1 MAQPLPPEARLPEAP
16 DRTAGL
22 ARPDQDRTDQD
33 RTDQDGQDGQ
43 DQDSSAG
50 HPYIRLLQD
59 PPERKVTG
67 PRPRPG
73 VRKRPSLDDTTMPAR
88 GAGMTITSYMIAGLL
103 AYGLIGWLIGRA
115 VHLPILTAAGM
126 LVGLS
131 ISISLIIY
139 RYGRSTP
146 PRIRRFAPEPA
157 VPDEPNEQNGQ
168 MRTTRADDNEARG
181 TDR

>member
-16 DRTAGL
+16 DRTVGL
-22 ARPDQDRTDQD
+22 AQPDQDRP
-33 RTDQDGQDGQ
+33 DQDGQDHDSPGQ
-43 DQDSSAG
+43 ASSG
-50 HPYIRLLQD
+50 GRPYIRLLQD

-73 VRKRPSLDDTTMPAR
+73 VRQRPSLDDTSMPPR

-115 VHLPILTAAGM
+115 VHLPILTAVGM
-126 LVGLS
+126 LVGLG

-146 PRIRRFAPEPA
+146 PRIRRFAPKPA

>member
-22 ARPDQDRTDQD
+22 ARPDQDRP
-33 RTDQDGQDGQ
+33 DQDGQDGQ

-59 PPERKVTG
+59 PPEHKVTG

-73 VRKRPSLDDTTMPAR
+73 VRKRPSLNDTTMPAR

-146 PRIRRFAPEPA
+146 PRIRRFAPKPA

>member
-1 MAQPLPPEARLPEAP
+1 MAQPLPPEAKLPEVP
-16 DRTAGL
+16 DRIAG
-22 ARPDQDRTDQD
+22 PDSANGTDSD
-33 RTDQDGQDGQ
+33 
-43 DQDSSAG
+43 G

-73 VRKRPSLDDTTMPAR
+73 VRKRTSGNDAPLPPR
-88 GAGMTITSYMIAGLL
+88 GVGMTITSYLISGLL

-126 LVGLS
+126 LIGLA
-131 ISISLIIY
+131 ISMSLIIY

-146 PRIRRFAPEPA
+146 PRIRRFAPKPA
-157 VPDEPNEQNGQ
+157 IPDQPNEQNGQ
-168 MRTTRADDNEARG
+168 MRTPTADANDARG
-181 TDR
+181 ADR

>member
-16 DRTAGL
+16 DRTVGL
-22 ARPDQDRTDQD
+22 ARPDQDRP
-33 RTDQDGQDGQ
+33 DQDGQDGQ
-43 DQDSSAG
+43 DSPGQASSGG

-73 VRKRPSLDDTTMPAR
+73 VRKRPSLDDTTMPPR

-115 VHLPILTAAGM
+115 VHLPILTAVGM
-126 LVGLS
+126 LFGLS

-146 PRIRRFAPEPA
+146 PRIRRFAPKPA